1 MAALLHLHVLRGQE
15 VELYDTEEQQ
25 VEAIKDWW
33 KENGK
38 AVIIGAVVG
47 LGGLFGWRYYQDTV
61 IQASET
67 ASQSYTTAMNT
78 LQEKGVDAQSDVQ
91 AFIESNEVKEYSVL
105 AALQLAK
112 AQVEAKDFAAALEQL
127 KWAQSNTKDAALS
140 PLISYRIARIET
152 EMGNFDAAN
161 TELGKVTD
169 TAWAGRI
176 AELRGDIALR
186 QGDKDAAYAAYT
198 EAQQAA
204 DASPTLQMKLDDL
217 AK

>member
-1 MAALLHLHVLRGQE
+1 M
-15 VELYDTEEQQ
+15 ELYDTEEQQ

-112 AQVEAKDFAAALEQL
+112 AQVEAKDLTAALEQL

>member
-1 MAALLHLHVLRGQE
+1 ME
-15 VELYDTEEQQ
+15 
-25 VEAIKDWW
+25 
-33 KENGK
+33 GK
-38 AVIIGAVVG
+38 RQSVIIGAVVG
-47 LGGLFGWRYYQDTV
+47 LGGLFGWRYYQDSV
-61 IQASET
+61 IQASEA
-67 ASQSYTTAMNT
+67 ASQSYTTVMNA
-78 LQEKGVDAQSDVQ
+78 LQTKGADAQADIQ
-91 AFIESNEVKEYSVL
+91 AFIDSNEVKEYSVL

-112 AQVEAKDFAAALEQL
+112 VQVDAKDLSAALEQL

-140 PLISYRIARIET
+140 PLISYRIARIEA

-161 TELGKVTD
+161 AELGRVTD
-169 TAWAGRI
+169 AAWTGRI

-186 QGDKDAAYAAYT
+186 QGDKEAAYAAYT

>member
-1 MAALLHLHVLRGQE
+1 M
-15 VELYDTEEQQ
+15 ELYDTEEQQ

-127 KWAQSNTKDAALS
+127 KWAQSNTKEAALS

>member
-1 MAALLHLHVLRGQE
+1 M
-15 VELYDTEEQQ
+15 ELYDTEEQQ

-198 EAQQAA
+198 EAQQTA

>member
-1 MAALLHLHVLRGQE
+1 M
-15 VELYDTEEQQ
+15 ELYDTEEQQ

-127 KWAQSNTKDAALS
+127 KWAQSNAKDAALS

-161 TELGKVTD
+161 TELDKVTD

>member
-1 MAALLHLHVLRGQE
+1 M
-15 VELYDTEEQQ
+15 ELYDTEEQQ

-140 PLISYRIARIET
+140 PLINYRIARIET

>member
-1 MAALLHLHVLRGQE
+1 M
-15 VELYDTEEQQ
+15 ELYDTEEQQ

-47 LGGLFGWRYYQDTV
+47 LGGLFGWRYYQDSV
-61 IQASET
+61 IQASEA
-67 ASQSYTTAMNT
+67 ASQSYTTVMNA
-78 LQEKGVDAQSDVQ
+78 LQTKGADAQADIQ
-91 AFIESNEVKEYSVL
+91 AFIDSNEVKEYSVL

-112 AQVEAKDFAAALEQL
+112 VQVDAKDLSAALEQL

-140 PLISYRIARIET
+140 PLISYRIARIEA
-152 EMGNFDAAN
+152 EMGNFDEAN
-161 TELGKVTD
+161 AELGKVTD
-169 TAWAGRI
+169 AAWTGRI

-186 QGDKDAAYAAYT
+186 QGDKEVAYAAYT

>member
-1 MAALLHLHVLRGQE
+1 M
-15 VELYDTEEQQ
+15 ELYDTEEQQ

-112 AQVEAKDFAAALEQL
+112 AQVEAKDFTAALEQL

-176 AELRGDIALR
+176 AELRGDIELR

>member
-1 MAALLHLHVLRGQE
+1 M
-15 VELYDTEEQQ
+15 ELYDTEEQQ

-112 AQVEAKDFAAALEQL
+112 AQVKAKDFAAALEQL

>member
-1 MAALLHLHVLRGQE
+1 M
-15 VELYDTEEQQ
+15 ELYDTEEQQ

-78 LQEKGVDAQSDVQ
+78 LQEKSVDAQSDVQ

>member
-1 MAALLHLHVLRGQE
+1 M
-15 VELYDTEEQQ
+15 ELYDTEEQQ

-112 AQVEAKDFAAALEQL
+112 AQVEAKDFDAALEQL

-161 TELGKVTD
+161 TELDKVTD

>member
-1 MAALLHLHVLRGQE
+1 M
-15 VELYDTEEQQ
+15 ELYDTEEQQ

-127 KWAQSNTKDAALS
+127 KWAQSNTKDTALS

-186 QGDKDAAYAAYT
+186 QGDKDAAYVVYT

>member
-1 MAALLHLHVLRGQE
+1 M
-15 VELYDTEEQQ
+15 ELYDTEEQH

>member
-1 MAALLHLHVLRGQE
+1 M
-15 VELYDTEEQQ
+15 ELYDTEEQQ

-91 AFIESNEVKEYSVL
+91 AFIESNKVKEYSVL

>member
-1 MAALLHLHVLRGQE
+1 M
-15 VELYDTEEQQ
+15 ELYDTEEQQ

-112 AQVEAKDFAAALEQL
+112 AQVEAKDFTAALEQL

-161 TELGKVTD
+161 TELGKVTE

>member
-1 MAALLHLHVLRGQE
+1 M
-15 VELYDTEEQQ
+15 ELYDTEEQQ

-186 QGDKDAAYAAYT
+186 QGDKDAAYAAYAAYT

>member
-1 MAALLHLHVLRGQE
+1 M
-15 VELYDTEEQQ
+15 ELYDTEEQQ

-105 AALQLAK
+105 AVLQLAK
-112 AQVEAKDFAAALEQL
+112 AQVEAKDFTAALEQL

>member
-1 MAALLHLHVLRGQE
+1 M
-15 VELYDTEEQQ
+15 ELYDTEEQQ

-47 LGGLFGWRYYQDTV
+47 LGGLFGWRYYQDSV
-61 IQASET
+61 VQASEA
-67 ASQSYTTAMNT
+67 ASQSYTTAMNA
-78 LQEKGVDAQSDVQ
+78 LQTKGADAQTDIQV
-91 AFIESNEVKEYSVL
+91 FIDSNKVKEYSVL

-112 AQVEAKDFAAALEQL
+112 VQVDAKDLAAALEQL
-127 KWAQSNTKDAALS
+127 KWAQSNTKDAALT
-140 PLISYRIARIET
+140 PLISYRIARIEA

-161 TELGKVTD
+161 AELSKVTD
-169 TAWAGRI
+169 AAWTGRI

-186 QGDKDAAYAAYT
+186 QGDKEAAYAAYT

>member
-1 MAALLHLHVLRGQE
+1 M
-15 VELYDTEEQQ
+15 ELYDTEEQQ

-47 LGGLFGWRYYQDTV
+47 LGGLFGWRYYQDSV
-61 IQASET
+61 VQASEA
-67 ASQSYTTAMNT
+67 ASQSYTTAMNA
-78 LQEKGVDAQSDVQ
+78 LQTKGADAQTDIQ
-91 AFIESNEVKEYSVL
+91 AFIDSNKVKEYSVL
-105 AALQLAK
+105 ASLQLAK
-112 AQVEAKDFAAALEQL
+112 VQVDAKDLAAALEQL
-127 KWAQSNTKDAALS
+127 KWAQSNTKDAALT
-140 PLISYRIARIET
+140 PLISYRIARIEA

-161 TELGKVTD
+161 AELSKVTD
-169 TAWAGRI
+169 AAWIGRI

-186 QGDKDAAYAAYT
+186 QGDKEAAYAAYT

>member
-1 MAALLHLHVLRGQE
+1 M
-15 VELYDTEEQQ
+15 ELYDTEEQQ

-198 EAQQAA
+198 EAQQAE

>member
-1 MAALLHLHVLRGQE
+1 M
-15 VELYDTEEQQ
+15 ELYDTEEQQ

-112 AQVEAKDFAAALEQL
+112 AQVEAKDFTAALEQL

-152 EMGNFDAAN
+152 EMDNFDAAN

>member
-1 MAALLHLHVLRGQE
+1 M
-15 VELYDTEEQQ
+15 ELYDTEEQQ

-47 LGGLFGWRYYQDTV
+47 LGGLFGWRYYQDSV
-61 IQASET
+61 IQASEA
-67 ASQSYTTAMNT
+67 ASQSYTTVMNA
-78 LQEKGVDAQSDVQ
+78 LQTKGADAQADIQ
-91 AFIESNEVKEYSVL
+91 AFIDSNKVKEYSVL

-112 AQVEAKDFAAALEQL
+112 VQVDAKDLSAALEQL
-127 KWAQSNTKDAALS
+127 KWAQSNTKDAALT
-140 PLISYRIARIET
+140 PLISYRIARIEA

-161 TELGKVTD
+161 AELGKVTD
-169 TAWAGRI
+169 AAWTGRI

-186 QGDKDAAYAAYT
+186 QGDNEAAYTAYT

-204 DASPTLQMKLDDL
+204 DASPALQMKLDDL

>member
-1 MAALLHLHVLRGQE
+1 M
-15 VELYDTEEQQ
+15 ELYDTEEQQ

-38 AVIIGAVVG
+38 AVIIGAVAG

-112 AQVEAKDFAAALEQL
+112 AQVEAKDFTAALEQL

>member
-1 MAALLHLHVLRGQE
+1 M
-15 VELYDTEEQQ
+15 ELYDTEEQQ

-38 AVIIGAVVG
+38 AVIIGAVIG

>member
-1 MAALLHLHVLRGQE
+1 M
-15 VELYDTEEQQ
+15 ELYDTEEQQ

-112 AQVEAKDFAAALEQL
+112 AQVEAKDFAAGLEQL

>member
-1 MAALLHLHVLRGQE
+1 M
-15 VELYDTEEQQ
+15 ELYDTEEQQ

-91 AFIESNEVKEYSVL
+91 VFIESNEVKEYSVL

>member
-1 MAALLHLHVLRGQE
+1 M
-15 VELYDTEEQQ
+15 ELYDTEEQQ

-47 LGGLFGWRYYQDTV
+47 LGGLFGWRYYQDSVT
-61 IQASET
+61 QASEA
-67 ASQSYTTAMNT
+67 ASQSYTTAMNA
-78 LQEKGVDAQSDVQ
+78 LQAQGVESAAEVQ
-91 AFIESNEVKEYSVL
+91 AFINSNEVKEYSVL
-105 AALQLAK
+105 AAMQLAK
-112 AQVEAKDFAAALEQL
+112 AQIEAQDLSAGLQQL
-127 KWAQSNTKDAALS
+127 KWAQSNTQDAALA
-140 PLISYRIARIET
+140 PLIGYRIARLEA
-152 EMGNFDAAN
+152 ELGNFDAAKA
-161 TELGKVTD
+161 ELDKVTD
-169 TAWAGRI
+169 STWTGRI

-186 QGDKDAAYAAYT
+186 QGDKEAAYTAYT

>member
-1 MAALLHLHVLRGQE
+1 M
-15 VELYDTEEQQ
+15 ELYDTEEQQ

-47 LGGLFGWRYYQDTV
+47 LGGLFGWRYYQDSV
-61 IQASET
+61 VQASEA
-67 ASQSYTTAMNT
+67 ASQSYTTVMNA
-78 LQEKGVDAQSDVQ
+78 LQANGTDAQADIQ
-91 AFIESNEVKEYSVL
+91 AFIDSNKVKEYSVL

-112 AQVEAKDFAAALEQL
+112 VQVDANELSAALEQL

-140 PLISYRIARIET
+140 PLISYRIARIDA

-161 TELGKVTD
+161 AELSKVTD
-169 TAWAGRI
+169 AAWTGRI

-186 QGDKDAAYAAYT
+186 QGDKDAAYTAYT

>member
-1 MAALLHLHVLRGQE
+1 M
-15 VELYDTEEQQ
+15 ELYDTEEQQ

-112 AQVEAKDFAAALEQL
+112 AQVEANDFAAALEQL

-204 DASPTLQMKLDDL
+204 DASQTLQMKLDDL